1 MKGRP
6 LRAPFFILCGLFLLV
21 ASSSGLFAQ
30 DHLLAYEQLINR
42 LARDG
47 LDSNYVL
54 RIFDDPRSEP
64 LPALMTLSLLP
75 REVPDAYLQFLTP
88 ESIQRA
94 KRFLRV
100 NERLLA
106 EMEERYPVEKEI
118 VVAILLIESRLGENI
133 GQYRVIPALAS
144 LALLDAPENL
154 WCNFL
159 TLWAVSPD
167 IAFEGFRERAQK
179 RAQWAY
185 EELKCFLRIA
195 RQETTDPLEI
205 RGSYAGALG
214 MAQFVPSSYVTF
226 AYKQKNLEHWI
237 RSKEE
242 AVFSIANYLK
252 SHGWKK
258 GMSHERKKRILW
270 LYNHSKPYVDT
281 VLQIA
286 KRIRNERR
294 ASAQ

>member
-1 MKGRP
+1 M
-6 LRAPFFILCGLFLLV
+6 RAAFFILWSLFLVV
-21 ASSSGLFAQ
+21 ASSSGLATQ
-30 DHLLAYEQLINR
+30 DHLLSYEQLINR

-54 RIFDDPRSEP
+54 RIFDDTRSEP
-64 LPALMTLSLLP
+64 LPALMTLSLFP

-94 KRFLRV
+94 KTFLRA

-159 TLWAVSPD
+159 TLRAVSPD
-167 IAFEGFRERAQK
+167 IPFEGFRERAQK

-226 AYKQKNLEHWI
+226 AYRQKNLEHWI

-258 GMSHERKKRILW
+258 GLSQERKKRIVW
-270 LYNHSKPYVDT
+270 FYNHSKPYVDT

-286 KRIRNERR
+286 RQIRNERR